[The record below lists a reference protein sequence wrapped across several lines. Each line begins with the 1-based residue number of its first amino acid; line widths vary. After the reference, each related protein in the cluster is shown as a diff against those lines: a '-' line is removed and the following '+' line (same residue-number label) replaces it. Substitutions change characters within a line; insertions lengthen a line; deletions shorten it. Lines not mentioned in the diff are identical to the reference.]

1 MIAVITTIL
10 PKGTDLKALGL
21 VSQETLN
28 LAVSHVNSASVEM
41 LGGKSPL
48 KLADFIFHD
57 LYEKLD
63 AFGIHKIEKDK
74 VVLKPYL
81 LKK

>member
-1 MIAVITTIL
+1 MRYIF
-10 PKGTDLKALGL
+10 PKDTDLKALGL
-21 VSQETLN
+21 IDQAALN
-28 LAVSHVNSASVEM
+28 IAVSHIDSVPLEKF
-41 LGGKSPL
+41 GGKSPL
-48 KLADFIFHD
+48 DVADFMYHD
-57 LYEKLD
+57 LYDKLD